1 MSHMEQA
8 YGFTPTHTEHKIIS
22 YSAYQ
27 ISQIWKKRKKE
38 ITEFIM
44 WKTEKTD
51 AVLPKE
57 TSPYLNCWDI
67 VIKLYIVYINQ
78 AN

>member
-27 ISQIWKKRKKE
+27 ISENVKNKNQNNYVENRKNRCRA
-38 ITEFIM
+38 T
-44 WKTEKTD
+44 
-51 AVLPKE
+51 A
-57 TSPYLNCWDI
+57 YLSHWNI
-67 VIKLYIVYINQ
+67 GIK
-78 AN
+78 

>member
-27 ISQIWKKRKKE
+27 ISENVKKKIRT
-38 ITEFIM
+38 IV
-44 WKTEKTD
+44 WKTERTD
-51 AVLPKE
+51 AEQLL
-57 TSPYLNCWDI
+57 T
-67 VIKLYIVYINQ
+67 
-78 AN
+78 